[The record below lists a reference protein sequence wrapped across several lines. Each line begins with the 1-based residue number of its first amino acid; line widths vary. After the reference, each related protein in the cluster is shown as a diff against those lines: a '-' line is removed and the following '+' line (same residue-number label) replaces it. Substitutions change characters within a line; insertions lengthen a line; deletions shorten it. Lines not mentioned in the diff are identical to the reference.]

1 MHFKNEIILAVW
13 RNYWI
18 LHKSKRWKCIK
29 YCGLL
34 RDWNWM
40 IFSKTGSIFEYQNKN
55 STGGLGCILF
65 KRSKKSRVFI
75 KLFIRK
81 WLEHRIVSIAIFWI
95 YKWRILLSIVMN
107 YLCMYNDLYFI
118 QIGIIP
124 EFGGLVGNYSAYCG
138 LFLRIKLKI
147 VKSS

>member
-1 MHFKNEIILAVW
+1 MRSFWLFEEIIGS
-13 RNYWI
+13 Y
-18 LHKSKRWKCIK
+18 IK
-29 YCGLL
+29 VKDGNVSSTVDYFETEIG
-34 RDWNWM
+34 WF
-40 IFSKTGSIFEYQNKN
+40 FSKTGYIFEYQNKN